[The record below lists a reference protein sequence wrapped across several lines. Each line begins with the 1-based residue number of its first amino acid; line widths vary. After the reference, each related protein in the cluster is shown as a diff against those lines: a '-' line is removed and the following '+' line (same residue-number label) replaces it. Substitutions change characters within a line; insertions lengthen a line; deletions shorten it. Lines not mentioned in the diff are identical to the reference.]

1 MKVELYEM
9 KESNEKILKRWR
21 DLGFLTGLKE
31 GSQSEWRCAK
41 SFELLANYFLFDVS
55 NRKLNF
61 EMTKN
66 EVENMSLLQVLT
78 FPIVRRLICGIRPRV
93 NRIIQPEE
101 IVEPFKHVFLREI
114 FELIPEKNKKRKEHK
129 LIRRIIDYYNL
140 FDKHILEA
148 ISDLNFMVDLKM
160 IKQVFN
166 IDVEAEI
173 VVLYTTYLGLKLNE
187 KQ

>member
-1 MKVELYEM
+1 M
-9 KESNEKILKRWR
+9 
-21 DLGFLTGLKE
+21 
-31 GSQSEWRCAK
+31 
-41 SFELLANYFLFDVS
+41 
-55 NRKLNF
+55 
-61 EMTKN
+61 
-66 EVENMSLLQVLT
+66 
-78 FPIVRRLICGIRPRV
+78 IRG
-93 NRIIQPEE
+93 
-101 IVEPFKHVFLREI
+101 
-114 FELIPEKNKKRKEHK
+114 
-129 LIRRIIDYYNL
+129 IIDYYNL